1 MSWGEVLRERCLRW
15 PAGTGDETPL
25 GSVRGGYVER
35 GNEVGIGRGVEG

>member
-1 MSWGEVLRERCLRW
+1 MRERW

-35 GNEVGIGRGVEG
+35 RNEVGIVGSFRKGSRGEGA